1 VLEPQ
6 SPALFL
12 LFMVVF
18 IGFIWWMVV
27 ARQVVFRV
35 LAACLAFVPAMLFG
49 VAAVNKYYDYY
60 QSWGAVIADFTN
72 QPPNVSKPIV
82 IPNLTSTKFSK
93 ILGGLVNNANARQS
107 GYTVQLTITGART
120 HLGRTVY
127 IFLPPQYFQK
137 AYANYRFPAIELF
150 TGYPGEPQDW
160 INVMGITS
168 TLDTLVRDNL
178 AKPAV
183 LVMPD
188 TEGQLRQDLECLNL
202 SNSGLLTPAAHLLP
216 NGGIQDSTYLAEDVP
231 DYVSR
236 TIRVQPPGAG
246 WGLAGYSEGGYCAA
260 NLAIRYRKL
269 FGFAGV
275 MSGYFN
281 PLPVLVGRPAR
292 YELPFLRDHALQE
305 ANTPMDALPLVP
317 SWEFLPKFWIGAGA
331 GDRSDIQQA
340 DAFQQ
345 LLLPRQPKVK
355 VVLAPGGGHTMFT
368 WRDLVTPMLEWMTPQ
383 LAAEAGRS
391 RPASVKSPQ
400 NLGFPCLTC
409 LEGQGQGATPAK
421 SSSPPGSHSG

>member
-12 LFMVVF
+12 LFMVMFV
-18 IGFIWWMVV
+18 GFAWWMIV

-72 QPPNVSKPIV
+72 QTPNVSKPIV
-82 IPNLTSTKFSK
+82 IPNLNSTKFSK
-93 ILGGLVNNANARQS
+93 ILGSLVNNASARQS
-107 GYTVQLTITGART
+107 GYTVQLTIAGART
-120 HLGRTVY
+120 QIKRTAY
-127 IFLPPQYFQK
+127 IYLPPQYFQK
-137 AYANYRFPAIELF
+137 AYADYRFPAIELF
-150 TGYPGEPQDW
+150 TGYPGAPQDW
-160 INVMGITS
+160 INVMGVTS
-168 TLDTLVRDNL
+168 TLNTLVRDNL

-188 TEGQLRQDLECLNL
+188 TEGQLRRTLECLNL
-202 SNSGLLTPAAHLLP
+202 PH
-216 NGGIQDSTYLAEDVP
+216 GIQDATYLAEDVP
-231 DYVSR
+231 DYVFR
-236 TIRVQPPGAG
+236 AIRVQPPGTA
-246 WGLAGYSEGGYCAA
+246 WGLAGYSEGGFCAA
-260 NLAIRYRKL
+260 NLAIQYRKR

-275 MSGYFN
+275 LSGYFS
-281 PLPVLVGRPAR
+281 PLPVLVGKPAR
-292 YELPFLRDHALQE
+292 YEPPFPGNRALLE

-317 SWEFLPKFWIGAGA
+317 SWAFVPKFWIGAGA
-331 GDRSDIQQA
+331 GDRADVQQA

-345 LLLPRQPKVK
+345 LLLQRQPKVK

-383 LAAEAGRS
+383 LAAEAQASYPAPARS
-391 RPASVKSPQ
+391 VQSLP
-400 NLGFPCLTC
+400 FPC
-409 LEGQGQGATPAK
+409 PACPK
-421 SSSPPGSHSG
+421 GNGKGPPPSAQSGSPGVRSG

>member
-1 VLEPQ
+1 MFGYLRHRDLDRGTEVLEPQ

-60 QSWGAVIADFTN
+60 QTWGAVVADFTN
-72 QPPNVSKPIV
+72 QTPNVSKPIV
-82 IPNLTSTKFSK
+82 IPGLTSTKFSK
-93 ILGGLVNNANARQS
+93 ILGSLVDNANARQS
-107 GYTVQLTITGART
+107 GYTVQLTITGERT
-120 HLGRTVY
+120 QLKRTVY
-127 IFLPPQYFQK
+127 IYLPPQYFQK

-160 INVMGITS
+160 INVMGVTS
-168 TLDTLVRDNL
+168 TLNTLVRDNL
-178 AKPAV
+178 AKPVV

-188 TEGQLRQDLECLNL
+188 TEGQPRQTLECLNL
-202 SNSGLLTPAAHLLP
+202 P
-216 NGGIQDSTYLAEDVP
+216 NGIQDATYLAQDVP
-231 DYVSR
+231 DYVFR
-236 TIRVQPPGAG
+236 TIRVQPPGVA
-246 WGLAGYSEGGYCAA
+246 WGMAGYSEGGFCAA
-260 NLAIRYRKL
+260 NLAIQYRKL

-275 MSGYFN
+275 LSGYFS
-281 PLPVLVGRPAR
+281 PLPILVGKPAR
-292 YELPFLRDHALQE
+292 YKPPFPGDRALLE

-317 SWEFLPKFWIGAGA
+317 SWAFLPQFWIGAGA
-331 GDRSDIQQA
+331 GDRADIQQA

-345 LLLPRQPKVK
+345 LLLQRQPKVK

-383 LAAEAGRS
+383 LAAQAHQYH
-391 RPASVKSPQ
+391 PTSVEPVQ
-400 NLGFPCLTC
+400 NLSPACPACQGGK
-409 LEGQGQGATPAK
+409 GQGTTPAK
-421 SSSPPGSHSG
+421 SGSPGS

>member
-6 SPALFL
+6 SPGLFL
-12 LFMVVF
+12 LLMVVF
-18 IGFIWWMVV
+18 VGFVWWMVV

-60 QSWGAVIADFTN
+60 QSWGAVVADFTN
-72 QPPNVSKPIV
+72 QTPNVSKPIL
-82 IPNLTSTKFSK
+82 IPNMTSTKFSK
-93 ILGGLVNNANARQS
+93 ILGGLVNNASARQS
-107 GYTVQLTITGART
+107 GYTVQLTITGAQT
-120 HLGRTVY
+120 QIKRTVY
-127 IFLPPQYFQK
+127 IYLPPQYFQK

-150 TGYPGEPQDW
+150 PGYPGEPQDW

-168 TLDTLVRDNL
+168 TLNTLVRDNL
-178 AKPAV
+178 ARPAV

-188 TEGQLRQDLECLNL
+188 TEGQLRRDLECLN
-202 SNSGLLTPAAHLLP
+202 LP
-216 NGGIQDSTYLAEDVP
+216 NGGIQDATYLAEDVP
-231 DYVSR
+231 DYVFR
-236 TIRVQPPGAG
+236 TVRVQPPGAG
-246 WGLAGYSEGGYCAA
+246 WGLAGYSEGGFCAA

-275 MSGYFN
+275 MSGYFS

-292 YELPFLRDHALQE
+292 YESPFLHDHALQE

-317 SWEFLPKFWIGAGA
+317 SWAFLPKFWIGAGS
-331 GDRSDIQQA
+331 GDREDVLQA

-345 LLLPRQPKVK
+345 LLLQRQPKVK

-383 LAAEAGRS
+383 LAAEASLKPVPPGDLPS
-391 RPASVKSPQ
+391 VCPACQKGNGPGSTPVKS
-400 NLGFPCLTC
+400 G
-409 LEGQGQGATPAK
+409 
-421 SSSPPGSHSG
+421 SPGVHSGLGRPPAGDLCPRCGRFA

>member
-1 VLEPQ
+1 
-6 SPALFL
+6 
-12 LFMVVF
+12 
-18 IGFIWWMVV
+18 MVV

-60 QSWGAVIADFTN
+60 QSWGAVVADFTN
-72 QPPNVSKPIV
+72 QSPNVSKPII
-82 IPNLTSTKFSK
+82 IPDLTSTKFSK
-93 ILGGLVNNANARQS
+93 ILGSLVNNASARQS

-120 HLGRTVY
+120 QLKRTVY
-127 IFLPPQYFQK
+127 IYLPPQYFQK

-160 INVMGITS
+160 MNVMGVTS
-168 TLDTLVRDNL
+168 TLSTLVRDNL
-178 AKPAV
+178 ARPAV

-188 TEGQLRQDLECLNL
+188 TEGALRQTLECLNL
-202 SNSGLLTPAAHLLP
+202 P
-216 NGGIQDSTYLAEDVP
+216 GGIQDATYLAQDVP

-236 TIRVQPPGAG
+236 AIRVQPPGAA
-246 WGLAGYSEGGYCAA
+246 WGMAGYSEGGFCAA
-260 NLAIRYRKL
+260 NLAVRYRKL

-275 MSGYFN
+275 LSGYFS
-281 PLPVLVGRPAR
+281 PLPVLVGKPAR
-292 YELPFLRDHALQE
+292 YEQPFPGDRSLRE

-317 SWEFLPKFWIGAGA
+317 SWAFVPKFWIGAGT
-331 GDRSDIQQA
+331 GDRGDVQQA

-345 LLLPRQPKVK
+345 LLLQRQPKVK

-383 LAAEAGRS
+383 LAAEARRY
-391 RPASVKSPQ
+391 RPASPALVSPAC
-400 NLGFPCLTC
+400 PTC
-409 LEGQGQGATPAK
+409 LEGQGTPPAK
-421 SSSPPGSHSG
+421 SSSSGPPSG